1 MGMMCLLFPR
11 TARQLLFVNVLLKG
25 FSLFPMYIKR
35 LCGLIFAFLHGF
47 CFVLSFE
54 TRSYYIAKASLR
66 LMIFLFLP
74 PSLSVFSRVCVSVCV

>member
-35 LCGLIFAFLHGF
+35 LWAYFAFLHGF